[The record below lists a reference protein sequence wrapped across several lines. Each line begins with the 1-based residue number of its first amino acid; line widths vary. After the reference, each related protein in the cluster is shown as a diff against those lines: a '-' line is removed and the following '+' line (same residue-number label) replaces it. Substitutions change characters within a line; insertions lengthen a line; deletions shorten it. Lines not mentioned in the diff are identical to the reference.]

1 MGQIFQCA
9 KINLASL
16 PCSSMLSLLRHA
28 SSTRLQFCKN
38 VKMSASDISEVIYV
52 LNCFKVW
59 EPESSQ
65 TILHFKMFNWALTIL
80 MRVCLVVKK
89 VYGGTSIKSF

>member
-9 KINLASL
+9 KIKLASL

-28 SSTRLQFCKN
+28 SSTRFQFSKN
-38 VKMSASDISEVIYV
+38 VKMSASDISEVIYD

-65 TILHFKMFNWALTIL
+65 AILHLKMFNWTLTIL
-80 MRVCLVVKK
+80 VRVGLVVKK
-89 VYGGTSIKSF
+89 VHGGHQ